1 MFMRFATSN
10 SYSVKEAQNMSR
22 YNIKEVLNEHLKA
35 LDKVGKR
42 KQFEEL
48 KKTGSTTEVQVNLAA
63 AILAETGV
71 IRTHHSG
78 GNVTNLNESSSS
90 FSEESSTSLS
100 EGFEFRGDGKE
111 LQVRS
116 TMMICNITEAEAR
129 RALGLPITS
138 GAEVRSKLNLTESET
153 SQYVASVRGGESEAV
168 ALVMVCPRIAKQL
181 REAINRGMSVPQFLE
196 SLG

>member
-1 MFMRFATSN
+1 MRSF
-10 SYSVKEAQNMSR
+10 
-22 YNIKEVLNEHLKA
+22 NIQEVLTEHLKA

-42 KQFEEL
+42 KHFEEL
-48 KKTGSTTEVQVNLAA
+48 KKAGSTAEVQVNLAA

-71 IRTHHSG
+71 LRTHHSG

-90 FSEESSTSLS
+90 FSEESSTSIS

-116 TMMICNITEAEAR
+116 TMMICNISEADAR
-129 RALGLPITS
+129 RVLGLPITS
-138 GAEVRSKLNLTESET
+138 GAEVRYKCNLTENESR
-153 SQYVASVRGGESEAV
+153 QYVSLARGGESEAV
-168 ALVMVCPRIAKQL
+168 ALAMACPRVAKQL